1 MCAPQLIE
9 MMDYLCNELNYKIY
23 KKFRFFVEHALPKL
37 VHHTLCE
44 IKYVVHQHLVASSAG
59 NGQRCILP

>member
-1 MCAPQLIE
+1 
-9 MMDYLCNELNYKIY
+9 MDYLRNELNYKIY
-23 KKFRFFVEHALPKL
+23 KKFRFFVEHALPEL

-44 IKYVVHQHLVASSAG
+44 IKHVVHQHLVASSAG